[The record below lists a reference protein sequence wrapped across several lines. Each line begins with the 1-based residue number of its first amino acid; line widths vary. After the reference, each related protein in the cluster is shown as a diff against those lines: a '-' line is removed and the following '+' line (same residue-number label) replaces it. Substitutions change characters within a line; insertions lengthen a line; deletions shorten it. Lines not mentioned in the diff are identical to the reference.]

1 MRVILFTG
9 KGGVGKTSVSASTAL
24 MCSKLG
30 YRTMVMSTDAAH
42 SLSDSFDMN
51 LTDKP
56 TKITENLFGLE
67 INPQHEIKENWGII
81 QEYITLFLSSRG
93 INDVVAEELS
103 VFPGMEELFS
113 LIKIKRYNNSKE
125 FDVVIVD
132 CAPTGATLRL
142 LSFPDIIK
150 WYMKHLFN
158 IERKTMKVIRP
169 MANRILKVPLPT
181 DEVYESIED
190 IYKNVEAF
198 SNILSDT
205 TKTTVRL
212 VMNPEKMVIK
222 ETHRAF
228 TYLCL
233 YGISV
238 DSIIVNKVLPED
250 ITDSYFDR
258 WKELQTEHLQTIKES
273 FSPVPIKNIKLF
285 NKELVGLQLLE
296 QMGKDLYGNEDP
308 TKIYYSGTPIR
319 ITREKNQYT
328 LNLQLPFTEKRDIDL
343 YHKGDE
349 LILKVGNQKRSIVL
363 PIALIDKSIVE
374 AKYVDDTLKIKFE
387 GEGE

>member
-30 YRTMVMSTDAAH
+30 YKTMVMSTDAAH
-42 SLSDSFDMN
+42 SLSDSFDRN

-67 INPQHEIKENWGII
+67 INPQHEIKENWGVI

-158 IERKTMKVIRP
+158 IERKTMKAIRP
-169 MANRILKVPLPT
+169 LANRVLKVPLPT
-181 DEVYESIED
+181 DEVYGSIED
-190 IYKNVEAF
+190 IYKNVEGF
-198 SNILSDT
+198 SNILSDN

-273 FSPVPIKNIKLF
+273 FSSVPIKSIKLF

-296 QMGKDLYGNEDP
+296 QMGKNLYGNEDP
-308 TKIYYSGTPIR
+308 TKIYYSGTPIK
-319 ITREKNQYT
+319 ITKEKNQYT

-363 PIALIDKSIVE
+363 PIALVDKSIVE

>member
-9 KGGVGKTSVSASTAL
+9 KGGVGKTSVSAATAL

-42 SLSDSFDMN
+42 SLSDSFDMD

-67 INPQHEIKENWGII
+67 INPQHEIKENWGVI

-113 LIKIKRYNNSKE
+113 LIKIKKYNNSKE

-158 IERKTMKVIRP
+158 IERKTMKAIRP
-169 MANRILKVPLPT
+169 LADLVLKVPLPT
-181 DEVYESIED
+181 DEVYKSIED
-190 IYKNVEAF
+190 VYKNVEGF

-250 ITDSYFDR
+250 ITDSYFER

-296 QMGKDLYGNEDP
+296 KMGKDLYGNEDP
-308 TKIYYSGTPIR
+308 TKIYYSGTPIK
-319 ITREKNQYT
+319 ITKENNQYT

-387 GEGE
+387 GV

>member
-30 YRTMVMSTDAAH
+30 YKTMVMSTDAAH
-42 SLSDSFDMN
+42 SLSDSFDRN

-56 TKITENLFGLE
+56 TKITENLFALE
-67 INPQHEIKENWGII
+67 INPQHEIKENWGVI

-158 IERKTMKVIRP
+158 IERKTMKAIRP
-169 MANRILKVPLPT
+169 LANRVLKVPLPT
-181 DEVYESIED
+181 DEVYGSIED
-190 IYKNVEAF
+190 IYKNVEGF
-198 SNILSDT
+198 SNILRDN

-233 YGISV
+233 YDISV

-273 FSPVPIKNIKLF
+273 FSSVPIKSIKLF

-296 QMGKDLYGNEDP
+296 QMGKNLYGNEDP
-308 TKIYYSGTPIR
+308 TKIYYSGTPIK
-319 ITREKNQYT
+319 IIKEKNQYT

-363 PIALIDKSIVE
+363 PIALVDKSIVE

>member
-250 ITDSYFDR
+250 IT
-258 WKELQTEHLQTIKES
+258 
-273 FSPVPIKNIKLF
+273 
-285 NKELVGLQLLE
+285 
-296 QMGKDLYGNEDP
+296 
-308 TKIYYSGTPIR
+308 
-319 ITREKNQYT
+319 
-328 LNLQLPFTEKRDIDL
+328 
-343 YHKGDE
+343 
-349 LILKVGNQKRSIVL
+349 
-363 PIALIDKSIVE
+363 
-374 AKYVDDTLKIKFE
+374 
-387 GEGE
+387 

>member
-30 YRTMVMSTDAAH
+30 YKTMVMSTDAAH
-42 SLSDSFDMN
+42 SLSDSFDID

-56 TKITENLFGLE
+56 TKITENLFALE
-67 INPQHEIKENWGII
+67 INPQHEIKENWGVI

-158 IERKTMKVIRP
+158 IERKTMKAIRP
-169 MANRILKVPLPT
+169 LANRVLKVPLPT
-181 DEVYESIED
+181 DEVYGSIED
-190 IYKNVEAF
+190 IYKNVEGF
-198 SNILSDT
+198 SNILRDN

-233 YGISV
+233 YDISV

-273 FSPVPIKNIKLF
+273 FSSVPIKSIKLF

-296 QMGKDLYGNEDP
+296 KMGKDLYGNEDP
-308 TKIYYSGTPIR
+308 TKIYYSGTPIK
-319 ITREKNQYT
+319 ITKENDQYI

-349 LILKVGNQKRSIVL
+349 LILKVGNQKRSIIL

-387 GEGE
+387 GV

>member
-343 YHKGDE
+343 YHKEDE